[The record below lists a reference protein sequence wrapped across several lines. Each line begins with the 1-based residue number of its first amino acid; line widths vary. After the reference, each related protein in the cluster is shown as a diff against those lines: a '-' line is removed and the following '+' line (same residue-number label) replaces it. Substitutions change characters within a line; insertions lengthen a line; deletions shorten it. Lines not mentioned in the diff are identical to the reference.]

1 MIQALLFAKHLHR
14 FCCWFAVPVQ
24 WIQGFNFKLR
34 ANGRT
39 ISWEL
44 LRPFAKIHQ
53 FQTLRNNM
61 QQGVQTDAKCN
72 IQQCWEFLANNVRS
86 VCTNEA
92 SE

>member
-44 LRPFAKIHQ
+44 LRPFAQ
-53 FQTLRNNM
+53 DSPVSNFA
-61 QQGVQTDAKCN
+61 QQHATGCPNGRKM
-72 IQQCWEFLANNVRS
+72 
-86 VCTNEA
+86 
-92 SE
+92 